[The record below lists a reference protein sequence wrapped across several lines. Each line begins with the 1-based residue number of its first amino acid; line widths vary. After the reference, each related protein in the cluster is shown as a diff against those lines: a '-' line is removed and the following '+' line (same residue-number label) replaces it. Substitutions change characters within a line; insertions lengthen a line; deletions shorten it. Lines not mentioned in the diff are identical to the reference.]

1 MNREMIFHFDHP
13 HFGTIAE
20 VSDVVGG
27 KGASLWAMTSRLGLP
42 TPTGF
47 TIGVNT
53 CAMLGESE
61 FTENFTAG
69 MNSAIARLEEETG
82 KQLGDPENP
91 LLLAVRSGASV
102 SMPGMMET
110 ILNVGVTPLTLPALQ
125 KVNGNH
131 FFALDSY
138 RRFLEGFCKSALNI
152 DHLMFDAQTME
163 QAGLPDHIKDL
174 ETVISERIGGERL
187 CDARYLLNE
196 CIHAVIRS
204 SNSATAQAYRKKTGL
219 PESLGTAVT
228 VQAMV
233 FGNTGASSG
242 TGVVFSRDPNSG
254 EKKICGDWISNAQG
268 DDVVAGDSATSDIS
282 VFGATHP
289 SAYEELKLHLEHL
302 EIFYQDMVDVE
313 FTVDQGKLWI
323 LQARVGKRTARAASR
338 IAVELANSERF
349 ELEKKDALATI
360 TQSLSTE
367 KSSTRILAGEKKPIT
382 TGLGASAGIASGL
395 AVFTSEEAIEAAE
408 DGKEVVLIRQ
418 ETSPADVHGMAVATG
433 ILTSLGGLMSHA
445 AVVARDW
452 NLPAVVGA
460 AGMQFTADA
469 VVIGTA
475 KIQTGDII
483 SIDGNTGEVFVGEV
497 LSTADNDPYLE
508 QLKAWAEKKDKD

>member
-42 TPTGF
+42 TPPGF

-152 DHLMFDAQTME
+152 DHLMFNAQTME

-268 DDVVAGDSATSDIS
+268 DDVVAGDRTTSDIS
-282 VFGATHP
+282 VFGATYP

-349 ELEKKDALATI
+349 ELNKKDALATI
-360 TQSLSTE
+360 TQSLSTQ
-367 KSSTRILAGEKKPIT
+367 KSSTISLTGEKKPIT
-382 TGLGASAGIASGL
+382 NGIGASAGIASGL

-445 AVVARDW
+445 AVIARDW

-460 AGMQFTADA
+460 AGMQFTTDA
-469 VVIGTA
+469 VVIGTV

-483 SIDGNTGEVFVGEV
+483 SIDGNTGEVFVGEM
-497 LSTADNDPYLE
+497 LGTADNDPYLE
-508 QLKAWAEKKDKD
+508 QLKAWAEKIDKD

>member
-1 MNREMIFHFDHP
+1 MIFHFDHP
-13 HFGTIAE
+13 HAGTIAE

-42 TPTGF
+42 TPSGF

-53 CAMLGESE
+53 CAMLDKSGI
-61 FTENFTAG
+61 TENFTAT
-69 MNSAIARLEEETG
+69 MDNAIARLEEETG
-82 KQLGDPENP
+82 KQLGDPDNP
-91 LLLAVRSGASV
+91 MLLAVRSGASV
-102 SMPGMMET
+102 SMPGMMDT

-125 KVNGNH
+125 NGTSDH

-138 RRFLEGFCKSALNI
+138 RRFLEGFCKSILGI
-152 DHLMFDAQTME
+152 DRSIFDVQTKE
-163 QAGLPDHIKDL
+163 NTDLADHIKDL
-174 ETVISERIGGERL
+174 ETVVSEQIGAERL
-187 CDARYLLNE
+187 CDARYLLNG

-204 SNSATAQAYRKKTGL
+204 GHSTTAQAYRKRTGL

-233 FGNTGASSG
+233 FGNTGARSG
-242 TGVVFSRDPNSG
+242 TGVAFSRDPNSG
-254 EKKICGDWISNAQG
+254 ENKICGDWISNAQG

-282 VFGATHP
+282 VFAATLP
-289 SAYEELKLHLEHL
+289 SAHEELKLHLERL

-338 IAVELANSERF
+338 IAVELASSERF
-349 ELEKKDALATI
+349 ELNKKDALATV
-360 TQSLSTE
+360 TKSLSTAKSLTKILTDE
-367 KSSTRILAGEKKPIT
+367 KRPIT
-382 TGLGASAGIASGL
+382 TGIGASAGVTSGL

-418 ETSPADVHGMAVATG
+418 ETSPADVHGMAVANG

-460 AGMQFTADA
+460 VGMQFQADA
-469 VVIGTA
+469 VIVGAA
-475 KIQTGDII
+475 KIKAGDII
-483 SIDGNTGEVFVGEV
+483 SIDGNTGEVFFGEMRGE
-497 LSTADNDPYLE
+497 ADEDPYLE
-508 QLKAWAEKKDKD
+508 QLKAWVEDKDKD

>member
-42 TPTGF
+42 TPPGF
-47 TIGVNT
+47 TIGVKT

-69 MNSAIARLEEETG
+69 MNSAIAKLEEETG
-82 KQLGDPENP
+82 KRLGDPENP

-125 KVNGNH
+125 DITGNH
-131 FFALDSY
+131 FFALDLY
-138 RRFLEGFCKSALNI
+138 RRFLEGFCKSTLNV
-152 DHLMFDAQTME
+152 DHPMFDAQTIE

-228 VQAMV
+228 IQAMV

-349 ELEKKDALATI
+349 ELNKKDALATI
-360 TQSLSTE
+360 TQRLWTE
-367 KSSTRILAGEKKPIT
+367 KSSIKILTGKKKPIT

-395 AVFTSEEAIEAAE
+395 AVFTSEEAIEVAE

-418 ETSPADVHGMAVATG
+418 ETSPADVHGMAVAAG

-460 AGMQFTADA
+460 ARMQFTADA

-483 SIDGNTGEVFVGEV
+483 SIDGNTGEVFVGEM
-497 LSTADNDPYLE
+497 LSTADHDPYLE

>member
-13 HFGTIAE
+13 HSGTIAE
-20 VSDVVGG
+20 VSEVVGG
-27 KGASLWAMTSRLGLP
+27 KGASLWAMTSRLRLP
-42 TPTGF
+42 TPSGF

-53 CAMLGESE
+53 CAMLDKSGIN
-61 FTENFTAG
+61 ENYTAN
-69 MNSAIARLEEETG
+69 MDDAIARLEEETG
-82 KQLGDPENP
+82 KQLGDSENP
-91 LLLAVRSGASV
+91 MLLAVRSGASV

-125 KVNGNH
+125 KSTGGH

-138 RRFLEGFCKSALNI
+138 RRFLEGFCKSMLGI
-152 DHLMFDAQTME
+152 DRSMFDAQTKE
-163 QAGLPDHIKDL
+163 NTELADHIKDL
-174 ETVISERIGGERL
+174 ETTISEQIGAEQL

-204 SNSATAQAYRKKTGL
+204 SRGTTAQAYRKKTGL

-233 FGNTGASSG
+233 FGNTGARSG
-242 TGVVFSRDPNSG
+242 TGVAFSRDPNSG

-282 VFGATHP
+282 VFAATFP
-289 SAYEELKLHLEHL
+289 SAHEELTLHLEHL

-349 ELEKKDALATI
+349 ELNKKDALATI
-360 TQSLSTE
+360 TKSLSTE
-367 KSSTRILAGEKKPIT
+367 KSSTKIRTDEKKPIT
-382 TGLGASAGIASGL
+382 TGIGASAGFASGL

-418 ETSPADVHGMAVATG
+418 ETSPADVHGMAVANG

-469 VVIGTA
+469 VVVGTA
-475 KIQTGDII
+475 KIKAGDII
-483 SIDGNTGEVFVGEV
+483 SIDGNTGEVFIGEL
-497 LSTADNDPYLE
+497 LSKADEDPYLE
-508 QLKAWAEKKDKD
+508 QLKAWVKDKDEV

>member
-1 MNREMIFHFDHP
+1 MNNEMIFHFDHP
-13 HFGTIAE
+13 HSGTIAE
-20 VSDVVGG
+20 ISDVVGG
-27 KGASLWAMTSRLGLP
+27 KGASLWAMTSKLDLP
-42 TPTGF
+42 TPAGF
-47 TIGVNT
+47 TIGVDT
-53 CAMLGESE
+53 CAMLDKSRVTKN
-61 FTENFTAG
+61 FTETMDN
-69 MNSAIARLEEETG
+69 AIARLEEETG

-125 KVNGNH
+125 NITGDH

-138 RRFLEGFCKSALNI
+138 RRFLEGFCKSILGI
-152 DHLMFDAQTME
+152 DHSMLDAQTKE
-163 QAGLPDHIKDL
+163 NTGLADHMKDL
-174 ETVISERIGGERL
+174 EIVVSEQIGAERL

-204 SNSATAQAYRKKTGL
+204 SHSSTAKAYRKKTGL

-242 TGVVFSRDPNSG
+242 TGVAFSRDPNSG
-254 EKKICGDWISNAQG
+254 EQKVCGDWISNAQG
-268 DDVVAGDSATSDIS
+268 DDVVAGDSMTSDIS
-282 VFGATHP
+282 LFAATLP
-289 SAYEELKLHLEHL
+289 SAYEELRLHLENL

-313 FTVDQGKLWI
+313 FTVDRGKLWI

-349 ELEKKDALATI
+349 ELNKKDALATI

-367 KSSTRILAGEKKPIT
+367 KSSTISLTGEKKPIT
-382 TGLGASAGIASGL
+382 NGIGASAGIASGL

-483 SIDGNTGEVFVGEV
+483 SIDGNTGEVFVGEM
-497 LSTADNDPYLE
+497 LSTADEDPYLE
-508 QLKAWAEKKDKD
+508 QLKAWAEKKN